1 MNCLEKAKHQNLLV
15 VLPPQMGK
23 TYVACQLAEWYR
35 GQDQLVAYTA
45 PSVELCNQA
54 ARCLARQLPQAAVA
68 TVTGECRWEKE
79 EWNKGCNGND
89 VIIATPEC
97 FRQAL
102 QSSWLN
108 PGDIALFI
116 FDECHHAT
124 GKSPMGIILKE
135 HLHPSSHPPRLLA
148 LTSCPFPSRKRGR
161 PGGNGAGHAAH
172 AALVELEEIFRAEL
186 CWPQVANDAEEM
198 IESPLQSKSWEKV
211 HWDVDDYDASA
222 VTQLLRSHW
231 QSLSHMLGIGAQARD
246 FRTMVDRM
254 QKVLQQLGRDGLLHY
269 IDHCCATQIRE
280 ALDKNLKF
288 EEKDKERALCDN
300 MDMVE
305 HRLKELVPSVKESAQ
320 NLPRVSGKAL
330 MLHHLLEGLGTERA
344 VIFVKDAAVTLPL
357 AAGIVEN
364 VGVMAEAY
372 YAQRRDCAKILDDFR
387 SGTLQVLV
395 STDALEEGLVL
406 DCSWVVRF
414 DHFTSTRSHVAGSGR
429 GSRRILYFC
438 NDPSAEIRRASELRS
453 DAARIDAERDV
464 RGKRQR
470 LEVHVPEVK
479 FAGSTGS
486 IAPLDVEAKHY
497 ECQVDEKLME
507 IEQLELPG
515 NARPTSMNCP
525 HLPNGVGAQPL
536 QQPAMAIKRQSRLSR
551 SPKKNT
557 NFKNLLQERV
567 QKLHPRTP
575 IKELVK
581 YSSQQAAGQVDW
593 LAAVEVQV
601 VGMKLAQQGGPC
613 RSRKEAEQEAA
624 ARALERLLM
633 AVDGHA
639 GC

>member
-1 MNCLEKAKHQNLLV
+1 MWAMEELQLRDYQMSCLEKAKHQNVLL

-23 TYVACQLAEWYR
+23 TFIACQLAEWYR

-45 PSVELCNQA
+45 PNVELCHQA
-54 ARCLARQLPQAAVA
+54 ARCFRQLPQAAVA

-79 EWNKGCNGND
+79 EWKKGCNGND

-102 QSSWLN
+102 QSAWLN
-108 PGDIALFI
+108 PCDIALFI

-148 LTSCPFPSRKRGR
+148 LTSCPTSSTSRKRGR
-161 PGGNGAGHAAH
+161 AAGHAELA
-172 AALVELEEIFRAEL
+172 ELEEIFRAEL
-186 CWPQVANDAEEM
+186 CWPKVANDAEEM
-198 IESPLQSKSWEKV
+198 IESPLQRKSWEKV

-222 VTQLLRSHW
+222 VIELLQRHW
-231 QSLSHMLGIGAQARD
+231 QSLSHVLGIGSQARD
-246 FRTMVDRM
+246 FRTIVDRM
-254 QKVLQQLGRDGLLHY
+254 QKVLQQLGRDALLHY
-269 IDHCCATQIRE
+269 MDHCCATQIRE

-305 HRLKELVPSVKESAQ
+305 HRLKELVPLVKESAQ

-330 MLHHLLEGLGTERA
+330 MLHHLLEGLETAKA
-344 VIFVKDAAVTLPL
+344 VIFVKDAAVTMPL
-357 AAGIVEN
+357 AQGIVEN

-387 SGTLQVLV
+387 SGTVQVLV
-395 STDALEEGLVL
+395 STVALEEGLVL

-429 GSRRILYFC
+429 GSSRIFYFC
-438 NDPSAEIRRASELRS
+438 NDPSDEIRRASELN
-453 DAARIDAERDV
+453 DATARAEL

-470 LEVHVPEVK
+470 LDVHVPEVRL
-479 FAGSTGS
+479 AGATG
-486 IAPLDVEAKHY
+486 APISPFSLEAKHY
-497 ECQVDEKLME
+497 ECQADEKVME

-515 NARPTSMNCP
+515 
-525 HLPNGVGAQPL
+525 AQRL
-536 QQPAMAIKRQSRLSR
+536 QQPATAIKRRSRERSR
-551 SPKKNT
+551 KKNT

-581 YSSQQAAGQVDW
+581 YSSQQATGQVDW
-593 LAAVEVQV
+593 LAAVEVQAA
-601 VGMKLAQQGGPC
+601 GMKLTQQGGPC

-624 ARALERLLM
+624 ERALERLLM

>member
-1 MNCLEKAKHQNLLV
+1 
-15 VLPPQMGK
+15 
-23 TYVACQLAEWYR
+23 
-35 GQDQLVAYTA
+35 
-45 PSVELCNQA
+45 
-54 ARCLARQLPQAAVA
+54 
-68 TVTGECRWEKE
+68 
-79 EWNKGCNGND
+79 
-89 VIIATPEC
+89 
-97 FRQAL
+97 
-102 QSSWLN
+102 
-108 PGDIALFI
+108 
-116 FDECHHAT
+116 
-124 GKSPMGIILKE
+124 MGIILKE

-148 LTSCPFPSRKRGR
+148 LTSCPSSTSRKRGR
-161 PGGNGAGHAAH
+161 GAGRAE
-172 AALVELEEIFRAEL
+172 LVELEEIFRAEL
-186 CWPQVANDAEEM
+186 CWPKVANDAEEM
-198 IESPLQSKSWEKV
+198 IESPLQRKSWEKV

-222 VTQLLRSHW
+222 VTELLQSHW
-231 QSLSHMLGIGAQARD
+231 QSLSRVLGIGAQAKD
-246 FRTMVDRM
+246 FRNMMDRM
-254 QKVLQQLGRDGLLHY
+254 QKVLQQVGRDGLLHY

-305 HRLKELVPSVKESAQ
+305 QRLKELVPLIKESAP

-330 MLHHLLEGLGTERA
+330 MLHHLLEGLEAAKA

-357 AAGIVEN
+357 AQGITEN

-395 STDALEEGLVL
+395 STAALEEGLVL

-429 GSRRILYFC
+429 GSSRIFYFC
-438 NDPSAEIRRASELRS
+438 NDPSDEIRRASELTAEHAT
-453 DAARIDAERDV
+453 AAEM

-470 LEVHVPEVK
+470 LDIHVPVVRL
-479 FAGSTGS
+479 AGAP
-486 IAPLDVEAKHY
+486 IAPFSALEAKHY
-497 ECQVDEKLME
+497 ECQAEKVME
-507 IEQLELPG
+507 MQLELPG
-515 NARPTSMNCP
+515 
-525 HLPNGVGAQPL
+525 AQRL
-536 QQPAMAIKRQSRLSR
+536 QQPATATKRQR
-551 SPKKNT
+551 SCANT

-581 YSSQQAAGQVDW
+581 YSSQQATGQVDW
-593 LAAVEVQV
+593 LAAVEVHAA
-601 VGMKLAQQGGPC
+601 GMKLAQQGGPC

-624 ARALERLLM
+624 GSALELLLM